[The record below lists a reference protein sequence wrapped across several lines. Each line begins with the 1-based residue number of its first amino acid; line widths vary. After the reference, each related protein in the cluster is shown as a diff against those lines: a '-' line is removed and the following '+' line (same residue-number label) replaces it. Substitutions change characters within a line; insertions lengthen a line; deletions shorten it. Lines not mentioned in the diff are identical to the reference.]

1 MAERR
6 EQAAAGGGRTFLDRL
21 RLRRAGFRQEESGQA
36 LLATGILSLA
46 LLMFATSIMP
56 VGEAVHRRIRLQT
69 AADAAAMSAGTWFAR
84 GGNMI
89 QAGNGFE
96 YDIHALAMLAVE
108 IVTYVY
114 VVKVLKDVAE
124 ILGGDVLAAIDLILD
139 WFEGIDKISKTNRYC
154 GYGRK
159 ASTIPLRTMHPGYG
173 MMAMAESSATAKL
186 NGATIIDS
194 DEALKDLFG
203 KFGLTPPAT
212 FEKMHTDAT
221 TWLAEGEAASRWW
234 DAFVHVVAS
243 IPIIGEWI
251 AEAIE
256 DLVDKD
262 TKFDQYAWTLSP
274 SFDPKTTFEFTES
287 TSFKEGLT
295 HPTPEGMYSPLKC
308 HFYWPFAEAMLFLQ
322 FIDWDTDYVRLASEL
337 EGGAKSHTETTYTL
351 AVRSAPDSAYYGK
364 LPLVGGWFGASPEPE
379 TAVASVRLYDDRLT
393 DAGCKSAARW
403 YVSTPIFA
411 FPIWPLPLVR
421 LFYGYGGDFK
431 VEQTP
436 VAFQNGYG
444 EKATKGTDLLIY
456 H

>member
-1 MAERR
+1 MAEGR
-6 EQAAAGGGRTFLDRL
+6 EQAAGGGRTFLYRL

-46 LLMFATSIMP
+46 LLMFAVSIMP
-56 VGEAVHRRIRLQT
+56 VGEAVHRRISLQT

-89 QAGNGFE
+89 QAGNGFQ
-96 YDIHALAMLAVE
+96 YDLHNLAMVAVE

-114 VVKVLKDVAE
+114 VVKMIKDVAE
-124 ILGGDVLAAIDLILD
+124 ICSGNIFAAASLIAD

-154 GYGRK
+154 GYARK

-173 MMAMAESSATAKL
+173 MMAMAESSATAQL

-194 DEALKDLFG
+194 DKALKDLFG
-203 KFGLTPPAT
+203 KFGLTPPDT
-212 FEKMHTDAT
+212 FTNMHTNAT
-221 TWLAEGEAASRWW
+221 KWLAKGEAASRWW
-234 DAFVHVVAS
+234 EMCMDIIAN

-256 DLVDKD
+256 DLVEKD
-262 TKFDQYAWTLSP
+262 TEFDHYAWPLSP
-274 SFDPKTTFEFTES
+274 SYDAKTAFDFTES
-287 TSFKEGLT
+287 TSFKEWGK
-295 HPTPEGMYSPLKC
+295 TPEGLFSPLKC

-322 FIDWDTDYVRLASEL
+322 FIDWDTEYVRLASEL
-337 EGGAKSHTETTYTL
+337 EGGADSHKETTYTL
-351 AVRSAPDSAYYGK
+351 AVRSAPKSAYYGK

-379 TAVASVRLYDDRLT
+379 VAVASVRLYDDRLT

-403 YVSTPIFA
+403 FVSTPIFA

-436 VAFQNGYG
+436 VAFQKDYG
-444 EKATKGTDLLIY
+444 KTATKGTDLLIY